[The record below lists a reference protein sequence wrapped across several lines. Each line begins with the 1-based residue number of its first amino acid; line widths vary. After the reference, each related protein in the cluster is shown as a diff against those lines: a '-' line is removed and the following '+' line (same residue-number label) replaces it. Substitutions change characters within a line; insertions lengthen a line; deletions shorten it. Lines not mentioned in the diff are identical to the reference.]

1 MSFTPEIGLGY
12 TILRRAAL
20 SPERKA
26 LTFEGKT
33 STFGEFG
40 QRIRKLAALLRAGG
54 VCRGDRVGYIG
65 LNHPAFLE
73 ALYACSCL
81 GAIFVPLNFRLTGP
95 EMRYIT
101 NDAGIHTM
109 LADNGLRSLV
119 DQERDNL
126 VCQRYISIEDKA
138 ANWESLESLLQD
150 SQPLELIEQV
160 DADEVAFIMYTSG
173 TTGLPK
179 GAMLTHGNLFWNSAN
194 TAYGEDFMGTTTLTC
209 APLFHIGGLNVTTL
223 PSLARGIEVVLIRSF
238 DAAEVLAALEK
249 YQVSTM
255 FGAPTMFLMMS
266 QHDSFASTDLSHI
279 GAFVVGGAPVPVPL
293 INLYSDRDVRFCQGY
308 GLTETS
314 PFATMLE
321 TSMALEKVGSAGRP
335 PMFTD
340 VRIVDG
346 ENNPLPAGEHGE
358 VCVRGPN
365 VLKGYW
371 NRPEATADAIDAQG
385 WFHSGDI
392 GYFDN
397 QGYLFLCDRVKDMVI
412 SGGENIY
419 PAEVESILYGH
430 SSVVEVAVIGLPD
443 EKWGEAVTAVAVL
456 KQDATLDLEELREF
470 ASQSLAK
477 YKLPSRLYFL
487 DELPRNPAGKV
498 QKFKIKDELIG

>member
-223 PSLARGIEVVLIRSF
+223 PSLARGIEVVL
-238 DAAEVLAALEK
+238 
-249 YQVSTM
+249 
-255 FGAPTMFLMMS
+255 
-266 QHDSFASTDLSHI
+266 
-279 GAFVVGGAPVPVPL
+279 
-293 INLYSDRDVRFCQGY
+293 
-308 GLTETS
+308 
-314 PFATMLE
+314 
-321 TSMALEKVGSAGRP
+321 
-335 PMFTD
+335 
-340 VRIVDG
+340 
-346 ENNPLPAGEHGE
+346 
-358 VCVRGPN
+358 
-365 VLKGYW
+365 
-371 NRPEATADAIDAQG
+371 
-385 WFHSGDI
+385 
-392 GYFDN
+392 
-397 QGYLFLCDRVKDMVI
+397 
-412 SGGENIY
+412 
-419 PAEVESILYGH
+419 
-430 SSVVEVAVIGLPD
+430 
-443 EKWGEAVTAVAVL
+443 
-456 KQDATLDLEELREF
+456 
-470 ASQSLAK
+470 
-477 YKLPSRLYFL
+477 
-487 DELPRNPAGKV
+487 
-498 QKFKIKDELIG
+498 